1 MKRLILTLIS
11 ISITY
16 LLAAQTSMITGR
28 VLDAKT
34 DEPLQFANVFINNT
48 TIGAPTDLKGEFILR
63 NVPIGEVDVVFS
75 YVGYQS
81 YRQHLILNDKQIPRI
96 IIRLIPDEKE
106 LAGIEVQG
114 TKDKGWERQL
124 ERFED
129 IFLGNTKSSVNCKI
143 TNSWVLDFSE
153 DKATKTLMAKASQ
166 PLEIDNLAL
175 GYKVTFHLK
184 DFKAGPQTYSILGY
198 IQFKEMP
205 TEDPRLALKWT
216 QNRRE
221 VYAKSDRYMFKSI
234 LQGKAKD
241 HGFVFYTDKPG
252 YENVK
257 VRSAVFYQ
265 ELDKTIMKYNPDD
278 FVTPG
283 DREGEFKIK
292 MKGRIEVHYLNEFLV
307 KKTYKD
313 VPYPVSWIEVKGGYV
328 HINKYGVVLN
338 SADVFVAGAMSS
350 QRVAD
355 MLPLNYEEDKTIAIE
370 PPKVLVNQL
379 KFRRLQEKVF
389 LHTDKPYYYG
399 GEAIWFKGY
408 MNYIVPEMRDSLS
421 GILYVEL
428 INPQRKI
435 IAERLLKIDSGFVHG
450 DFFLSD
456 TLSSGTYFLRAYTN
470 WMRNYGASQI
480 FTKPIPILAIN
491 QKVENDPMV
500 QHISSPGLSVKV
512 NKPSFKPRE
521 KIELEVGVVDE
532 EGHPVAANLSVS
544 VTDADQVALV
554 NDPVSMLTSFPMPDK
569 LEVNR
574 LVELRYPVEYGVSFF
589 GQFEN
594 DKEEFER
601 ATVTVVQGRFE
612 DMVTTE
618 TDHDGRFW
626 LNGFQFFDSAQLAFQ
641 AMNAKGKTFGHVTIL
656 PREKAP
662 LDFPTTNYSLNI
674 INVESPQRVISNFVI
689 PKGARLLENVTIKG
703 QKLEQVRKAIVYGKA
718 DYTVSGEVLNN
729 STVSTNILMG
739 LQGRVP
745 GLMITW
751 GWDPDTHIQHYK
763 IKIRGGSSTFGFGT
777 STEPLILVDG
787 VPFTNQQGTGT
798 TAGDLLA
805 TLTPYQVDR
814 VEVITHANPLFGV
827 RGTNGV
833 IAVYTK
839 SGDYRIKGPTTS
851 LKGFDFVTLTGYYQ
865 PKFFNSP
872 DYSDAKVAASQS
884 ADYRST
890 IFWSPEVVTNATTG
904 QGLVSFYAADLETR
918 YRVVVEGVTADGK
931 PVLSECFLTVAR

>member
-1 MKRLILTLIS
+1 MKRFIFTLIS
-11 ISITY
+11 FFLIQS
-16 LLAAQTSMITGR
+16 LAAQTGIVTGR
-28 VLDAKT
+28 VVDAKT

-63 NVPIGEVDVVFS
+63 NVPVGDVDVVFS

-81 YRQHLILNDKQIPRI
+81 YRHHVIITDKQVQRI
-96 IIRLIPDEKE
+96 IIKLLPDEQE
-106 LAGIEVQG
+106 LATVEVHG
-114 TKDKGWERQL
+114 TKDKVWEKQL
-124 ERFED
+124 DRFED
-129 IFLGNTKSSVNCKI
+129 IFIGNTNSSVNCKI
-143 TNSWVLDFSE
+143 TNSWVLEFAE
-153 DKATKTLMAKASQ
+153 DKSSKLLTAKASQ
-166 PLEIDNLAL
+166 PLTIDNLAL

-184 DFKAGPQTYSILGY
+184 DFKAGPQSYSILGY
-198 IQFKEMP
+198 FQFQEMP
-205 TEDPRLALKWT
+205 TEDPRQALRWT

-221 VYAKSDRYMFKSI
+221 VYVKSDRYMFKSI
-234 LQGKAKD
+234 LQGNAKD

-252 YENVK
+252 YESVK

-265 ELDKTIMKYNPDD
+265 ELDKTVMKYNPDD

-283 DREGEFKIK
+283 EREGEFKIK

-313 VPYPVSWIEVKGGYV
+313 VPYPVSWIEVKGSYV

-338 SADVFVAGAMSS
+338 PNDIFISGAMSS

-355 MLPLNYEEDKTIAIE
+355 MLPLNYDVDKTIAIE

-399 GEAIWFKGY
+399 GEALWFKGY

-421 GILYVEL
+421 GLLYVEL

-435 IAERLLKIDSGFVHG
+435 IAERLLRIDSGFVHG
-450 DFFLSD
+450 DFYLSD

-470 WMRNYGASQI
+470 WMRNYGAGQI
-480 FTKPIPILAIN
+480 FTKPIPVLAIN
-491 QKVENDPMV
+491 QKVEPDLKV
-500 QHISSPGLSVKV
+500 EQVSTPGLSVKV
-512 NKPSFKPRE
+512 NKQSFKPRE
-521 KIELEVGVVDE
+521 KIELEVGMVDE
-532 EGHPVAANLSVS
+532 AGQPVAANLSVS
-544 VTDADQVALV
+544 VTDVDQVALV
-554 NDPVSMLTSFPMPDK
+554 HEPSTILDSFPMPEK
-569 LEVNR
+569 LDVSG

-589 GQFEN
+589 GQFAN
-594 DKEEFER
+594 DKEELER

-618 TDHDGRFW
+618 TDHEGRFW
-626 LNGFQFFDSAQLAFQ
+626 LNGFQFYDTLQFAFQ
-641 AMNAKGKTFGHVTIL
+641 AKNAKGKTIGHVSVL

-662 LDFPTTNYSLNI
+662 LDFAPTDYALNI

-689 PKGARLLENVTIKG
+689 PKDARLLENVTIKG
-703 QKLEQVRKAIVYGKA
+703 HKLEEARKAIVYGKA
-718 DYTVSGEVLNN
+718 DYTVSGEALSNG
-729 STVSTNILMG
+729 TVSTNILLG

-787 VPFTNQQGTGT
+787 VPFTNESGNGT
-798 TAGDLLA
+798 TAGDMLA
-805 TLTPYQVDR
+805 SLTPYQVDR
-814 VEVITHANPLFGV
+814 VEVITHANPIFGV

-839 SGDYRIKGPTTS
+839 SGDYRVKGPNSS
-851 LKGFDFVTLTGYYQ
+851 LRGFDFVTLKGYYR
-865 PKFFNSP
+865 PKYFDSP
-872 DYSDAKVAASQS
+872 DYSDAKVAAAQA

-890 IFWSPEVVTNATTG
+890 IFWNPEVITSASTG
-904 QGLVSFYAADLETR
+904 RGLVTFYAADLETR
-918 YRVVVEGVTADGK
+918 YRVVVEGVTAEGK
-931 PVLSECFLTVAR
+931 PVLSECFLTVAN